1 MSRCLAIIA
10 AVLFSF
16 ASASVKDAGVNV
28 GGASADEIDRQ
39 VEELLKKNLK
49 DVNTFTS
56 EYLISNGLK
65 LTVEEAYA
73 VVEKITDPEKSR
85 DGQFHWHL
93 AKVLD
98 LCEKLNAEL
107 GSCPAT
113 KEKRVSSLVTKG
125 KVKDIKDDLVAFVD
139 EWKCPKGEHKKKKF
153 ASKFFGE
160 NGVQWQYFEDM
171 RNMLRK
177 NPRKAMY
184 KVMEVMRDYN
194 LMGKESSQSPMVAM
208 VVEQLVHNP
217 DVAEYGITA
226 IDWAETFFKSE
237 SGKRING
244 MLPNLVEANSEEAM
258 QMFSKEADFNQE
270 AFFALMDK
278 TDVAD
283 GFLKNVA
290 HYVVMANTWVR
301 EAMADN
307 MKFAMANGFLVSNKM
322 PVIDRRNIIKSA
334 CQIIDRGVNLYS
346 PWSGNYNFWPTI
358 KAFMDEFEKVYFKI
372 DHVKKMKEPELEN
385 VLRQFMGDNL
395 MEPLKDAYLVNRH
408 VTNVDHHCDE
418 IAICLFNEIYRD
430 RTSIN
435 TMMVGGISRALISS
449 WDAMY
454 DGHDTA
460 KLEEAVRVGQ
470 ETKKP
475 CKSVFITAPEACD
488 VFEVRRKELSKGK
501 MNLSYEHNEL

>member
-1 MSRCLAIIA
+1 MSRCVALLA
-10 AVLFSF
+10 AVLLSSSL
-16 ASASVKDAGVNV
+16 ASASVNDAGVNL
-28 GGASADEIDRQ
+28 GAGEIDRK
-39 VEELLKKNLK
+39 VEELLKKSLN
-49 DVNTFTS
+49 DVNAFTS

-73 VVEKITDPEKSR
+73 VLEKITDNQR
-85 DGQFHWHL
+85 DGQFHMHL

-98 LCEKLNAEL
+98 LCETLNSQL

-113 KEKRVSSLVTKG
+113 KDKKVSSLVTKG
-125 KVKDIKDDLVAFVD
+125 KVKDIKEDLVTFVD
-139 EWKCPKGEHKKKKF
+139 EWKCPKEEHKKKKF
-153 ASKFFGE
+153 GSKIFGE
-160 NGVQWQYFEDM
+160 SGVQWQYFEDM
-171 RNMLRK
+171 RTMLRT

-184 KVMEVMRDYN
+184 KVMEVAKDYG
-194 LMGKESSQSPMVAM
+194 LMGRDTPPMVAM
-208 VVEQLVHNP
+208 VVEQMIANP
-217 DVAEYGITA
+217 DVAEYGITF

-244 MLPNLVEANSEEAM
+244 MLPNLMEANTEEAM

-283 GFLKNVA
+283 GFLKQVA
-290 HYVVMANTWVR
+290 KYVVMANTWVR

-307 MKFAMANGFLVSNKM
+307 MKFAMVNGFLVSNKM
-322 PVIDRRNIIKSA
+322 PVIDRRNIIKSV
-334 CQIIDRGVNLYS
+334 CQIVDKGINLYS

-358 KAFMDEFEKVYFKI
+358 KEFIDEFEKVYFSI
-372 DHVKKMKEPELEN
+372 DHVKKMKEAELQN

-408 VTNVDHHCDE
+408 VTNVDHHCAE
-418 IAICLFNEIYRD
+418 IAVCLFNEIYRD

-435 TMMVGGISRALISS
+435 TMVVGGISRALISS

-454 DGHDTA
+454 EGHDTA
-460 KLEEAVRVGQ
+460 KLEEALRVGKSTQ
-470 ETKKP
+470 KP
-475 CKSVFITAPEACD
+475 CKSVYITAPETCN
-488 VFEVRRKELSKGK
+488 VFEMRRKELSKGK

>member
-1 MSRCLAIIA
+1 MSRCLAILA

-16 ASASVKDAGVNV
+16 ASASIKDAGVNM
-28 GGASADEIDRQ
+28 GAGEIDRQ
-39 VEELLKKNLK
+39 VEELLKKGLN
-49 DVNTFTS
+49 DVNAFTS

-73 VVEKITDPEKSR
+73 VVDKVTDSQKAR
-85 DGQFHWHL
+85 DGQFHMHL

-98 LCEKLNAEL
+98 LCEALNSQL

-113 KEKRVSSLVTKG
+113 KDKRVSALVTKG
-125 KVKDIKDDLVAFVD
+125 KVKDIKDDLVTFVD
-139 EWKCPKGEHKKKKF
+139 EWKCPKEEHKMKKF
-153 ASKFFGE
+153 SSKLFGD

-184 KVMEVMRDYN
+184 KVMEVAKDYN
-194 LMGKESSQSPMVAM
+194 LMGKESSPMVAM
-208 VVEQLVHNP
+208 VVEQMIANP

-226 IDWAETFFKSE
+226 IDWAEKFLSSE

-244 MLPNLVEANSEEAM
+244 MLPNLMEANTEEAM

-270 AFFALMDK
+270 AFFSLMDK

-301 EAMADN
+301 DAMADN

-322 PVIDRRNIIKSA
+322 PVMDRRNIIRSA

-358 KAFMDEFEKVYFKI
+358 KAFIDEFEKVYFKI
-372 DHVKKMKEPELEN
+372 DHVKKMKEAELEN
-385 VLRQFMGDNL
+385 VLRQFMGDNV

-408 VTNVDHHCDE
+408 VTSVDHHCDE
-418 IAICLFNEIYRD
+418 IAVCLFNEIYRD

-435 TMMVGGISRALISS
+435 TMVVGGISRALISS

-454 DGHDTA
+454 EGHDTA
-460 KLEEAVRVGQ
+460 KLEEAVQAG
-470 ETKKP
+470 TAKKP
-475 CKSVFITAPEACD
+475 CKSVYITAPETCN
-488 VFEVRRKELSKGK
+488 VFEMRRKELSKGK